1 MERASGREVDHEAS
15 KRIGLSADRSF
26 GSSCLSEARALS
38 GRTMADA
45 RSRPLSPHLTIW
57 RWGPH
62 MLVSILH
69 RATGIALSFAGLAI
83 LTWWLWAIAAG
94 TDSYATFVKAMMS
107 PIGLIVLVGLTWSFF
122 QHLLSGIR
130 HLVMD
135 TGAAFEL
142 GINKTFAILTIV
154 GSVLL
159 TVLVWFYF
167 LAMRS

>member
-1 MERASGREVDHEAS
+1 
-15 KRIGLSADRSF
+15 
-26 GSSCLSEARALS
+26 
-38 GRTMADA
+38 MADP

-57 RWGPH
+57 RWGPG
-62 MLVSILH
+62 MAVSILH

-83 LTWWLWAIAAG
+83 LTWWLVSMSNG
-94 TDSYATFVKAMMS
+94 TDAYATFSKTAGS
-107 PIGLIVLVGLTWSFF
+107 PLGLVVLIGISWSFF

-135 TGAAFEL
+135 SGAAFEL

-159 TVLVWFYF
+159 TALLWYYF
-167 LAMRS
+167 LGVAK